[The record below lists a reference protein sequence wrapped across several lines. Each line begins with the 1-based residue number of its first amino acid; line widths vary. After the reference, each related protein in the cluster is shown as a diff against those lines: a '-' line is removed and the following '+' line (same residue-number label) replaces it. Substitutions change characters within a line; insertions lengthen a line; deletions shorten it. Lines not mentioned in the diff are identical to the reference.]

1 MCAPQWKTERLNDCA
16 SAGVRKQQ
24 LNCNTTAVAFK
35 VCLLHHES
43 SLKNQARS
51 SVYSLQKRVH
61 SYQLDCLP
69 SETTATLQYSTVLY
83 CTFNCKAHC
92 TVLFRL
98 LVRFLHPSASVL
110 PAIPR
115 WTNPLRAAAC
125 TDSMSV
131 HSSILTVDKIRELLK
146 TWTPPPRL
154 GSQPRVSPISGSP
167 EQPNSASGRISES
180 RLSSPVLHVGT
191 HDVAIAVANI
201 GNSNDAIDFTHSPS
215 SHPCTEE
222 DDDVSLRSHSL
233 SSLRGVAH
241 SLLAAGSDSE
251 RRASEIPPRMAGTRL
266 QAGSQKALSNKS
278 RVGRPTRAWGRPD
291 GMEYAETGSGSGGRS
306 AVPSLES
313 TRRHSLPA
321 GSPSSQS
328 RRLEPLQGRPHRQAH
343 EQTQLHQCE
352 GQQEHLPV
360 DQDERAAWQWQ
371 FLQLPLTDGCSL
383 SSRAEV
389 LRADLSS
396 KAQVL
401 RAYGGCGGS
410 SPTVPAAKRRRVAK
424 RGGTPAPLT
433 AGDDLSGSDHWG
445 LQVQLV
451 QAQLVSSMR
460 AMGMRREVERH
471 AGSVLMRPAM
481 SAVQATPALDLELR
495 L

>member
-1 MCAPQWKTERLNDCA
+1 M
-16 SAGVRKQQ
+16 
-24 LNCNTTAVAFK
+24 
-35 VCLLHHES
+35 
-43 SLKNQARS
+43 
-51 SVYSLQKRVH
+51 
-61 SYQLDCLP
+61 
-69 SETTATLQYSTVLY
+69 
-83 CTFNCKAHC
+83 
-92 TVLFRL
+92 
-98 LVRFLHPSASVL
+98 
-110 PAIPR
+110 
-115 WTNPLRAAAC
+115 
-125 TDSMSV
+125 
-131 HSSILTVDKIRELLK
+131 
-146 TWTPPPRL
+146 
-154 GSQPRVSPISGSP
+154 
-167 EQPNSASGRISES
+167 
-180 RLSSPVLHVGT
+180 
-191 HDVAIAVANI
+191 
-201 GNSNDAIDFTHSPS
+201 
-215 SHPCTEE
+215 
-222 DDDVSLRSHSL
+222 
-233 SSLRGVAH
+233 
-241 SLLAAGSDSE
+241 
-251 RRASEIPPRMAGTRL
+251 
-266 QAGSQKALSNKS
+266 
-278 RVGRPTRAWGRPD
+278 
-291 GMEYAETGSGSGGRS
+291 
-306 AVPSLES
+306 
-313 TRRHSLPA
+313 
-321 GSPSSQS
+321 
-328 RRLEPLQGRPHRQAH
+328 
-343 EQTQLHQCE
+343 
-352 GQQEHLPV
+352 